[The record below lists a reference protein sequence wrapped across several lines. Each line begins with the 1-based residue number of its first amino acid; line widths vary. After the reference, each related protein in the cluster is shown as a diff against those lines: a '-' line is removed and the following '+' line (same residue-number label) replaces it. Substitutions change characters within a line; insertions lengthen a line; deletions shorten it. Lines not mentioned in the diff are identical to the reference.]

1 MPRRPTGFRAL
12 ADELVRWGDDT
23 QRYVVADLDFHA
35 AILSATKNVTLVR
48 LTGAIGA
55 ALRASR
61 RLTVHAPG
69 GPQSAMAE
77 HEAVAAAIID
87 GDPDRADAR
96 MRDLIVLTQS
106 HIEWVLTRSDPTL
119 PS

>member
-1 MPRRPTGFRAL
+1 MNLL
-12 ADELVRWGDDT
+12 AAELVRSADDS

-48 LTGAIGA
+48 LIGAIGA
-55 ALRASR
+55 ALKASR

-77 HEAVAAAIID
+77 HEAVAAAVID
-87 GDPDRADAR
+87 GDAERAHDR

-106 HIEWVLTRSDPTL
+106 HIEWVLTHDKVPL
-119 PS
+119 PDSTQ